1 MARPKGSKNKPKV
14 ELTKR
19 KDGSAVI
26 TIKMEKQ
33 VEGMPINRNSSQ
45 GWIKWG
51 IRNDYPL
58 CYAQVLC

>member
-1 MARPKGSKNKPKV
+1 MEVKQKKRGRPVGSRNKPKI

-33 VEGMPINRNSSQ
+33 IENV
-45 GWIKWG
+45 
-51 IRNDYPL
+51 
-58 CYAQVLC
+58 